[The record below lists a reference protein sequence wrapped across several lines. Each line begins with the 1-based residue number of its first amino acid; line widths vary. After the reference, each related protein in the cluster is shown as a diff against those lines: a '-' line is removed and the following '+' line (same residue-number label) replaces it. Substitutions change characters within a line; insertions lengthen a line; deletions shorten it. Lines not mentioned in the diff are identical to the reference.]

1 MTRRVF
7 TVVDPQTVPGSSS
20 SMRSVS
26 SVRAGSKDRKLRNRS
41 GYY

>member
-7 TVVDPQTVPGSSS
+7 TVVGPQTVPDSSL

-26 SVRAGSKDRKLRNRS
+26 SVRTGSKDRKPRNRS
-41 GYY
+41 GY